1 MTKTKTK
8 IKKLSKSN
16 INGVLNTHLNTNK
29 FREMTP
35 NEVNTTYKKIISEFD
50 KLKNISGKKSRKG
63 KRRGKKSRKEKRRG
77 KKSRKEKRR
86 GKKSRKEKHQ
96 EYNQNTTTVLEVT
109 PKTYNASKKKQI
121 QNTIQNI
128 IQELNSG
135 QNSGYNTKGYKKE
148 KHKIKH
154 MTIGQSLEERLKQL

>member
-50 KLKNISGKKSRKG
+50 KLKNISGKKSRN
-63 KRRGKKSRKEKRRG
+63 EKRRG
-77 KKSRKEKRR
+77 KKTRKEKRR
-86 GKKSRKEKHQ
+86 EKRREKKYRKEKRKEGTQ

-135 QNSGYNTKGYKKE
+135 QNSGYNTNGYKKE
-148 KHKIKH
+148 KTKTKH
-154 MTIGQSLEERLKQL
+154 MTIGQALEERLKEF